1 MKKLLL
7 LLLLIQSTIVLAQVP
22 QGFNY
27 QATVRNSS
35 GGLIINQN
43 VNFKFNVMQNTP
55 TSVPV
60 FSETHFAPTDDLGAV
75 NLVIGKGTAT
85 TGIFSNIDWGNGT
98 YYLGIEL
105 NTGSGYVAM
114 GTTQLLS
121 VPYALYAK
129 SSGTNASVG
138 AISAT
143 STVNGASITSG
154 VLNLSPA
161 DASNGGIVTAGI
173 QTLAG
178 AKTFSSDLIV
188 NGITIGRGAGNQEYN
203 TILGHG
209 ANINNTTGIRNT
221 ANGYHALEANTTGN
235 NNTAIGWATLISN
248 TTGTSNDATGA
259 NALVYNTTG
268 NANVAHGV
276 EALRNNTTGSDN
288 VANGAGS
295 LGGNTTGSNNVANGS
310 GALAANTTGEMNVA
324 IGNVA
329 LLTNSVGSNN
339 TVIGNRADVSVDGL
353 TNATAIGNTAR
364 VVSSNTVQ
372 LGNTAVTS
380 VNTSGNYTGKA
391 FIKTGGTASQYL
403 MADGSVSDAGSVS
416 QNKGKPSIMIS
427 GNITNAQA
435 AAKIAAEAGPSTENI
450 LIFDT
455 TGLTTLDLS
464 MVTSLYSLEIVGNAN
479 LTTINLSG
487 LTEVFENGSISSNNA
502 LAALSFPALT
512 SVYARSGFEIRENPT
527 LTSISFPVLSKISR
541 MSIGGDALS
550 TLSFPMLTTIGSL
563 NIGSPKLASI
573 GLPLL
578 TYSQYLAL
586 SGGAL
591 PSSQIN
597 AVLKK
602 MLSVTPATGKN
613 ISLNGQ
619 TPPAPP
625 TGQGIIDKT
634 TLINAGN
641 YVITD

>member
-7 LLLLIQSTIVLAQVP
+7 ILFLIQSTILLAQVP

-43 VNFKFNVMQNTP
+43 VNFKFNLMQNTP

-60 FSETHFAPTDDLGAV
+60 FSETHLAPTDDLGAV

-85 TGIFSNIDWGNGT
+85 AGTFSTIDWGNGT

-129 SSGTNASVG
+129 NSGTNATVG
-138 AISAT
+138 AISAI

-161 DASNGGIVTAGI
+161 DASNGGVITTGI

-203 TILGHG
+203 NAVGIG
-209 ANINNTTGIRNT
+209 ALEANTTGQWNVGLGYWALKSNTIGGSNNAIGLRALT
-221 ANGYHALEANTTGN
+221 ANTTGNENNAIGDSALYKNTTGSQNIANGTVALGANTTGNGNIAIGFASLNKNTTGN
-235 NNTAIGWATLISN
+235 NNTAIGQS
-248 TTGTSNDATGA
+248 
-259 NALVYNTTG
+259 ALNG
-268 NANVAHGV
+268 NI
-276 EALRNNTTGSDN
+276 
-288 VANGAGS
+288 
-295 LGGNTTGSNNVANGS
+295 LGNGNTA
-310 GALAANTTGEMNVA
+310 
-324 IGNVA
+324 
-329 LLTNSVGSNN
+329 VGYTAS
-339 TVIGNRADVSVDGL
+339 TVGDL
-353 TNATAIGNTAR
+353 TNATAIGNSAKVT
-364 VVSSNTVQ
+364 SNNTVQ

-403 MADGSVSDAGSVS
+403 MADGSVSDTGSVS

-427 GNITNAQA
+427 GNITDAQA
-435 AAKIAAEAGPSTENI
+435 AAKIAAEAGPYTENI
-450 LIFDT
+450 LILDT
-455 TGLTTLDLS
+455 AGLTTLDLS
-464 MVTSLYSLEIVGNAN
+464 MLTSLYSLEINGNSN
-479 LTTINLSG
+479 LTTINLSA
-487 LTEVFENGSISSNNA
+487 LTEVFEYGSISRNNA
-502 LAALSFPALT
+502 LGALSFPALT
-512 SVYARSGFEIRENPT
+512 SVYARSGFEIRENPA
-527 LTSISFPVLSKISR
+527 LTSISFPVLSKIGR
-541 MSIGGDALS
+541 MSIGADVS
-550 TLSFPMLTTIGSL
+550 TLSFPMLTTVGSL

-573 GLPLL
+573 GLPVL
-578 TYSQYLAL
+578 TYSQYLTL

-613 ISLNGQ
+613 IYLNGQ

-641 YVITD
+641 EVSTD